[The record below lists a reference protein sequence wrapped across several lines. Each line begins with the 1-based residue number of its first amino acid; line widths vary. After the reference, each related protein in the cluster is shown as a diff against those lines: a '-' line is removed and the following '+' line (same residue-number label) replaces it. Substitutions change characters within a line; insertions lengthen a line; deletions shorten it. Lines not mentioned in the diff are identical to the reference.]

1 MIKSFLLSLLVGLP
15 VLAAVTYFFLYP
27 RYIASQQQATAPA
40 PIISTTAIPS
50 PTQNPAPNCPDNDLT
65 CFIAA
70 VKTCSPTST
79 EWTSKITLFG
89 TFIQTTKSQ
98 LTLETP
104 ETAGKCRFV
113 SRVENVSVEFTPQA
127 LQQVKTQGLTDSQM
141 QQQLQES
148 NAQAKQ
154 TIGLVTSCTFPVDRL
169 SELLTNWSKGNVSSS
184 DLTSEDCTATDAS
197 GKPRQLPSANG
208 TLSVSPTPSGQ
219 QTVSLYDHSD
229 VTFNG
234 LEFKVGVIS
243 STTKLD
249 LTVTDHATNK
259 SVSVTLLVN
268 QPMAVLS
275 YNLTLTG
282 IKQTQTGTANGKPVL
297 QNVAT
302 VSYK

>member
-1 MIKSFLLSLLVGLP
+1 MFQKQFSSTFIRYTSQPNHKMLLALTIPIFYMNMILMIKSFLLSLLVGLP

-127 LQQVKTQGLTDSQM
+127 LQQVKTQGPD
-141 QQQLQES
+141 
-148 NAQAKQ
+148 
-154 TIGLVTSCTFPVDRL
+154 
-169 SELLTNWSKGNVSSS
+169 
-184 DLTSEDCTATDAS
+184 
-197 GKPRQLPSANG
+197 
-208 TLSVSPTPSGQ
+208 
-219 QTVSLYDHSD
+219 
-229 VTFNG
+229 
-234 LEFKVGVIS
+234 
-243 STTKLD
+243 
-249 LTVTDHATNK
+249 
-259 SVSVTLLVN
+259 
-268 QPMAVLS
+268 
-275 YNLTLTG
+275 
-282 IKQTQTGTANGKPVL
+282 
-297 QNVAT
+297 
-302 VSYK
+302 